1 MLPENDVQRQP
12 EASEVPGY
20 EIAIE
25 MPSALQTIIAA
36 PIRWLTWIGDQGTRA
51 VAAVVFIAVAVPPIG
66 ALLRPYLTWA
76 IVGLLCISF
85 MRVDLAAL
93 YGHLRRPA
101 LVATATA
108 WTTLGVPL
116 IVGLIA
122 WATGFDNRT
131 PGLFLGL
138 MLQGMASPMMA
149 SPALAAMMG
158 LDATLVLI
166 TLVTSTALVPFTATL
181 FAGLF
186 LGAKLSVTPLALGL
200 KLLGLLAGSL
210 LGATIIR
217 HLAGAEAIQRHKRP
231 IDGINIII
239 LLAFASAIMGD
250 VAHDVLTDP
259 VVTIGIALLAF
270 AVYFTLLAVTTLIFR
285 RIGYERA
292 LALGLMVS
300 QRNLGLM
307 LAATS
312 GALPATTWL
321 YFAMTQFPIH
331 LSPYMLT
338 PIARRLTARTDTS
351 AAAAAGTTT

>member
-1 MLPENDVQRQP
+1 
-12 EASEVPGY
+12 
-20 EIAIE
+20 
-25 MPSALQTIIAA
+25 MPPALQTIIAA
-36 PIRWLTWIGDQGTRA
+36 SVRWLTWIGDQGTRA

-66 ALLRPYLTWA
+66 ALLRHYLTVA
-76 IVGLLCISF
+76 IVCLLCISF

-93 YGHLRRPA
+93 YGHLRRPG
-101 LVATATA
+101 LVAAATA

-122 WATGFDNRT
+122 WATGFDNHS

-166 TLVTSTALVPFTATL
+166 TLVTSTALVPFTASL

-217 HLAGAEAIQRHKRP
+217 RVVGAEAIQRHKRP

-250 VAHDVLTDP
+250 VAHDLLTDP
-259 VVTIGIALLAF
+259 IFTIGVALMAF
-270 AVYFTLLAVTTLIFR
+270 AIYFALLAVTTLIFR
-285 RIGYERA
+285 RVGYERA

-312 GALPATTWL
+312 GALPPATWL
-321 YFAMTQFPIH
+321 YFAMTQFPLH
-331 LSPYMLT
+331 LAPYMLT
-338 PIARRLTARTDTS
+338 PIARRLTARAETS
-351 AAAAAGTTT
+351 STPAKAGAT